1 MSPPLPKRP
10 QSGFTLL
17 EASLGLGA
25 AAVLGLAALG
35 LYRSSD
41 ATAKVR
47 LEQAHIS
54 ALAQAI
60 ESSLGIVGSFASV
73 SVERVVE
80 DQLVPA
86 TLLQGNTLRNAW
98 GGPVEVAPYAFTQP
112 NDSFAVVYGSV
123 PAKACADL
131 GSALSNQVSDLK
143 VNGQSTLL
151 DGTVDPALLAQ
162 RCSNGGT
169 MLFVFHTGLASGTA
183 VAVTPVT
190 NPPPVDADV
199 FHDVVWHLID
209 RNALV
214 NRVELG
220 EPFADL
226 TVPDEGDSRWHE
238 TFGRV
243 EDIHRRR
250 PKLPW
255 RHPKTYPEG
264 VEKPMHPAQ
273 RQHLAAMVALKNNR
287 PMDRAWLENHRA
299 TDEAWLAAQ
308 QDAADRAWSTR
319 YS

>member
-54 ALAQAI
+54 ALSQAI
-60 ESSLGIVGSFASV
+60 ETSLGLVGSFGSL

-80 DQLVPA
+80 DRLAPP

-98 GGPVEVAPYAFTQP
+98 GGPVEVAPYAYSQQD
-112 NDSFAVVYGSV
+112 DSFAVVYGSV

-151 DGTVDPALLAQ
+151 DGAVDPALLAQ

-169 MLFVFHTGLASGTA
+169 MLFVFHTGLATGSA

-190 NPPPVDADV
+190 NPPPVVAPPSAPPSPLGAPV
-199 FHDVVWHLID
+199 APPAVSPVVVTPPVIV
-209 RNALV
+209 APPAV
-214 NRVELG
+214 T
-220 EPFADL
+220 P
-226 TVPDEGDSRWHE
+226 VPGSPVYAPTPGHP
-238 TFGRV
+238 
-243 EDIHRRR
+243 RRR
-250 PKLPW
+250 PAPCPVHPRKQSHDGRLLACYVRPGRSARTHGSLPKAA
-255 RHPKTYPEG
+255 RAPLIVRRLLVRIPGALG
-264 VEKPMHPAQ
+264 VLG
-273 RQHLAAMVALKNNR
+273 HLQE
-287 PMDRAWLENHRA
+287 PRA
-299 TDEAWLAAQ
+299 TW
-308 QDAADRAWSTR
+308 
-319 YS
+319 